1 MCQDLL
7 QFERAILGGFYKGA
21 FKQNTKMDDQE
32 SGATV
37 TFTGIKI
44 STLRDD
50 GSSPTLKYPGAVKLI
65 TEYDPEVS

>member
-1 MCQDLL
+1 
-7 QFERAILGGFYKGA
+7 
-21 FKQNTKMDDQE
+21 MDDQE